1 MRTKSVILFLLIF
14 FTVQMNSQVRK
25 PIRSKKNVSVEFEFK
40 EGIQKIMIPGTK
52 SFLSILIKGRNP
64 KLVRIT
70 RTTKGKSYRLKKIYS
85 SNYRIECACNSTF
98 WEDPYSKLL
107 IGICEPCKADE
118 DELSGQI
125 EFLGPDM

>member
-52 SFLSILIKGRNP
+52 SFLSI
-64 KLVRIT
+64 
-70 RTTKGKSYRLKKIYS
+70 
-85 SNYRIECACNSTF
+85 
-98 WEDPYSKLL
+98 
-107 IGICEPCKADE
+107 
-118 DELSGQI
+118 
-125 EFLGPDM
+125 